1 MAVGPGAA
9 EESGPAVDNAVYVAL
24 SSQMALRRHL
34 ELVANNMA
42 NQSTPGFKA
51 ERMMF
56 REYLQE
62 TGATGQ
68 DGKKEGISFVQ
79 DIASYRDL
87 TEGAIIQT
95 GSEFDVAIAGEG
107 YMTVETPDGPRYT
120 RGGSLSLDRE
130 RRLVTAQG
138 YPVLSGGGAPIT
150 LPRDAVG
157 FMIAEDGTVSVRRG
171 GDTKI
176 NIRLDRLGVVS
187 FEDPRKMRNTSDGM
201 MTTDQTPNDAEKPR
215 VIQGALEQSN
225 VQGIRE
231 MTDMMEILRTYQS
244 VQKAI
249 DSESERRKTALAQ
262 LSKTT
267 AI

>member
-1 MAVGPGAA
+1 
-9 EESGPAVDNAVYVAL
+9 
-24 SSQMALRRHL
+24 MALRRHL
-34 ELVANNMA
+34 DLVANNMA

-62 TGATGQ
+62 TGATTP

-87 TEGAIIQT
+87 SDGAIIQT
-95 GSEFDVAIAGEG
+95 GSEFDVAIAGDG
-107 YMTVETPDGPRYT
+107 FMTVETPDGPRYT

-130 RRLVTAQG
+130 RRLVTSKG
-138 YPVLSGGGAPIT
+138 HPVLSGGGAPIT

-176 NIRLDRLGVVS
+176 NVRLDRLGVVN
-187 FEDPRKMRNTSDGM
+187 FEDPRKMRNTSDGLL
-201 MTTDQTPNDAEKPR
+201 TTDQSPNSMEKPR
-215 VIQGALEQSN
+215 VIQGAIEQSN
-225 VQGIRE
+225 VQAIRE